1 MFINGA
7 PQQRAE
13 GEEHPAWFT
22 AYLQSLNIKHEEVR
36 AVELDNVL
44 QNCEDVSKV
53 FRNNISAA
61 FRTESKLEAAR
72 QAEHEAL
79 SQTIL
84 QTPVVYSV
92 PYVEFLW
99 SLIGPE
105 QGKICSRLN
114 DDLTPLDFSS
124 KSLKSWIMH
133 FNAIFSRKFVVDR
146 VAKLSVIYNSCSTP
160 LQQQI
165 LSMDIGSK
173 AEKEE
178 FLYQELLQIICVLAN
193 SPNHQE
199 LALQQLYANIKQA
212 SADSVTVFLER
223 IRNIAEDA
231 YGLASTWT
239 VNQTSTVIQKVV
251 GGLKTRT
258 SPS

>member
-1 MFINGA
+1 MSINGA
-7 PQQRAE
+7 PQQGAA

-22 AYLQSLNIKHEEVR
+22 AYLQSLSIKREEVR

-44 QNCEDVSKV
+44 QTCEDVSEV

-61 FRTESKLEAAR
+61 YRTESKLEAAR
-72 QAEHEAL
+72 QAEREAL

-92 PYVEFLW
+92 PYEEFPW
-99 SLIGPE
+99 SLITPE
-105 QGKICSRLN
+105 QGKICSRLSE
-114 DDLTPLDFSS
+114 DLIPLDFSS
-124 KSLKSWIMH
+124 RSIKSWIIH
-133 FNAIFSRKFVVDR
+133 FNDVFSKKFVVDP

-173 AEKEE
+173 AQKEE

-193 SPNHQE
+193 LPNHQE
-199 LALQQLYANIKQA
+199 LALQQLYAGIKQA
-212 SADSVTVFLER
+212 SADSVTVFLEK
-223 IRNIAEDA
+223 IRNLAEDS

-251 GGLKTRT
+251 GGLRNKDLA
-258 SPS
+258 